1 MIGEEKVLGENIRK
15 YRVLAGLSQD
25 DLASK
30 MRMSR
35 AVLSQWENDQ
45 DDPNEEQLAR
55 LAKNLGISA
64 DMLLADEPL
73 SGTDRIEKLD
83 SAKGSLGTSA
93 KKLENVQTRF
103 SNLVERQISYYQMQV
118 KRKKQKR
125 RKIISA
131 CCIILGGIVV
141 MILIFLAFL
150 YWINAVHDTDH
161 PSTGPVRIV
170 DLDGND

>member
-1 MIGEEKVLGENIRK
+1 MLGENIRK

-25 DLASK
+25 DLATK

-35 AVLSQWENDQ
+35 SLLSQWENNQNDPSADQ
-45 DDPNEEQLAR
+45 LSR

-64 DMLLADEPL
+64 DMLLADEAL
-73 SGTDRIEKLD
+73 LGIEHIEKLD
-83 SAKGSLGTSA
+83 SAKENLGTSA
-93 KKLENVQTRF
+93 QKLENVQTRF
-103 SNLVERQISYYQMQV
+103 SNLVERQISFYQMQIE
-118 KRKKQKR
+118 RKKQKR
-125 RKIISA
+125 RKITSA

-141 MILIFLAFL
+141 MMLIFFAFC